1 MDFNKPLAE
10 RMDENKNENTDENGN
25 ESSNDG
31 KSEGFFSSI
40 TNSFSNTIND
50 MKSKDLS
57 TATDEFVN
65 SNTLVTKFVFI
76 ILVMIGFLILMN
88 LGISLLLYFML
99 GDRNPYL
106 VKGLI
111 NGNSQKTVFQDPNN
125 SSSVTIYRSNNENK
139 GIELTWSV
147 WLKRHD
153 SNSTNE
159 LDHIFNKGSSIRDE
173 NSDEPILGNGPGVYF
188 FNDGVSGNNRNKIK
202 IIMDTVVA
210 NTGGIVTKEVIIN
223 DLPFK
228 KWFHLAIRIEN
239 KVMDVYVNG
248 EIVKRE
254 SFEHVPKQNYGNVNI
269 CHNKGFSGNLSDL
282 RYYSSALNV
291 FQISNIV
298 SRGPNLKSNEDDNS
312 TYDYLANMW
321 YVSNKYE

>member
-1 MDFNKPLAE
+1 MDFNKPFVE
-10 RMDENKNENTDENGN
+10 RMDENKTENENTA
-25 ESSNDG
+25 SNDE
-31 KSEGFFSSI
+31 KSESTFSSI
-40 TNSFSNTIND
+40 SNSFSNTMND
-50 MKSKDLS
+50 LKSKDLS

-125 SSSVTIYRSNNENK
+125 SSSITVYRSNNENK
-139 GIELTWSV
+139 GIELTWSL

-173 NSDEPILGNGPGVYF
+173 NSDESILGNGPGVYF
-188 FNDGVSGNNRNKIK
+188 LNDGVSGNNRNKIK

-210 NTGGIVTKEVIIN
+210 NTGGIVTKEVVIN

-298 SRGPNLKSNEDDNS
+298 ARGPNLKSNEDDNG

>member
-1 MDFNKPLAE
+1 MDYFNKPLAE
-10 RMDENKNENTDENGN
+10 RMDDNKNENKNEEPN
-25 ESSNDG
+25 EESKE
-31 KSEGFFSSI
+31 KSEGMFDSLSK
-40 TNSFSNTIND
+40 SFNNTVD
-50 MKSKDLS
+50 DLKSKDAS
-57 TATDEFVN
+57 TSASEFVN
-65 SNTLVTKFVFI
+65 SNTIVTKFVFL
-76 ILVMIGFLILMN
+76 ILVLVGFLILMN
-88 LGISLLLYFML
+88 LGISLLIYFML

-125 SSSVTIYRSNNENK
+125 SSSITIYRSNNENK
-139 GIELTWSV
+139 GIEFTWSV

-153 SNSTNE
+153 NNSTNE
-159 LDHIFNKGSSIRDE
+159 LDHIFNKGSNIPSE
-173 NSDEPILGNGPGVYF
+173 NEEEPILGNGPGVYF
-188 FNDGVSGNNRNKIK
+188 LNDGASSNRNKIK

-210 NTGGIVTKEVIIN
+210 NTGGIVTKEVVIN

-228 KWFHLAIRIEN
+228 KWFHLAIRVEN
-239 KVMDVYVNG
+239 KIMDVYVNG

-269 CHNKGFSGNLSDL
+269 CHNKGFSGNLSGL

-298 SRGPNLKSNEDDNS
+298 SSGPNLKSDEDENS

-321 YVSNKYE
+321 YTTNNNN